1 MISPEDIKKTAL
13 RWYDTFLSASID
25 GIAFFPKDVRFGKTR
40 SSSEVLH
47 DFIKIHK
54 QIDSL
59 RHGSKEVLGFGYSI
73 EFEKIKNRNVG
84 EQSFPYRIYFE
95 TPEDYLKFVRKEQ
108 EYSRFREAT
117 KIILSE
123 FPVLKGWLLKHPAKV
138 IENFDK
144 WVDLLKVCHYF
155 VEHPKPGIYVRE
167 IPLDISTKFIE
178 ENESIIRLLLDVLIE
193 NDANKDESTFEKR
206 FNLKYREELIRVR
219 ILDDELAQKYFYGFS
234 DFSIPQCLFL
244 SRNIPCK
251 KVFVLENHINF
262 SNILNYLTLPN
273 LKQSIA
279 IFGKG
284 FQIGLL
290 KDALWLSNRD
300 IIYWGDIDCHGFQI
314 LSQIRG
320 YFPQT
325 RSCMMD
331 FQTFNDFHELATN
344 GVDTTVIHLNHLTE
358 EEHRLFSHLLSL
370 KVKNR
375 LEQEK
380 IPHSYALRKIE
391 KLFKG

>member
-1 MISPEDIKKTAL
+1 MISPVDIKKKAFQ
-13 RWYDTFLSASID
+13 WYESFLSASITETE
-25 GIAFFPKDVRFGKTR
+25 FFPKEVRFGKIR
-40 SSSEVLH
+40 SSSEVLN

-54 QIDSL
+54 EIENL
-59 RHGSKEVLGFGYSI
+59 RNGSKEALGFGYTI

-84 EQSFPYRIYFE
+84 EQLFPIKIYFE
-95 TPEDYLKFVRKEQ
+95 TREDYLEFVKKDREF
-108 EYSRFREAT
+108 SRFNEVT
-117 KIILSE
+117 KKILSE
-123 FPVLKGWLLKHPAKV
+123 FPVLKGWLVKHPVKV

-155 VEHPKPGIYVRE
+155 VECPKPGIYVRE

-193 NDANKDESTFEKR
+193 NDANKDENTFEKR

-219 ILDDELAQKYFYGFS
+219 ILDEELALKYFNGFS
-234 DFSIPQCLFL
+234 DFSIPQSLFL
-244 SRNIPCK
+244 SQNIPCK
-251 KVFVLENHINF
+251 KIFVLENHTNF
-262 SNILNYLTLPN
+262 SNILNFLTLPQ
-273 LKQSIA
+273 LKESIA

-290 KDALWLSNRD
+290 KDASWISNRD

-314 LSQIRG
+314 LSQVRG
-320 YFPQT
+320 YFPRT

-331 FQTFNDFHELATN
+331 FQTFNDFHDLATT
-344 GVDTTVIHLNHLTE
+344 GVDTTVTHLKNLTE
-358 EEHRLFSHLLSL
+358 EEHRLFSHLLHL
-370 KVKNR
+370 KEKNR

-391 KLFKG
+391 DLFEG